1 MVLPKETIH
10 LGANPFC
17 CNTKLELEVLQ
28 TCGYYVGTKCK
39 KCNQPYSR
47 ETEYFATK
55 KQAEKSLKNGTGR
68 RY

>member
-39 KCNQPYSR
+39 NVINHIPEKRNILLQ
-47 ETEYFATK
+47 K
-55 KQAEKSLKNGTGR
+55 NKQRSL
-68 RY
+68 